1 MPQDK
6 NSRTEN
12 PNGPDS
18 GPSLREAIREARIE
32 AAERTGVVVDL
43 RDAEIARLELL
54 NEEINPVFSDIPANV
69 ELFDR
74 GISRGDIPRLWINS
88 IAHIEMGRD
97 KRVYR
102 FVQDTRFGRRVL
114 AESAVSRDIAN
125 AVTRYVAHRLIDRDR
140 ALAGTELGRNPSRG
154 RWQRSGGSLG
164 GFVIGVLV
172 GAAALAAA
180 AWLAASH
187 SFGP

>member
-1 MPQDK
+1 MSQDK

-12 PNGPDS
+12 PNSPDD
-18 GPSLREAIREARIE
+18 GQSLREAIREARIE

-74 GISRGDIPRLWINS
+74 GISRGDIPRLWIDS

-140 ALAGTELGRNPSRG
+140 ALAGTELGRNASRG

-164 GFVIGVLV
+164 GFVVGVLV

-187 SFGP
+187 TFGP